1 MCYPVMSKLIFE
13 FGVKIKDIALII
25 AGAIMKK

>member
-1 MCYPVMSKLIFE
+1 MYYPVMSKLIFE

-25 AGAIMKK
+25 AGR